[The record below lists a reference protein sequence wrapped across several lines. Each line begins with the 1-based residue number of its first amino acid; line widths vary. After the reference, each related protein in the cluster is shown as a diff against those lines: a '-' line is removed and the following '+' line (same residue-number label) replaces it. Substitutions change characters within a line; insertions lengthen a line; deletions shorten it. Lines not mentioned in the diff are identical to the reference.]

1 MDSAVMWYAGQA
13 TGIVCLVL
21 FTLVMLLGIGVR
33 GQARLP
39 GLPRLATVALHRSLS
54 LLAVAFLTV
63 HIVTAVADSFVNI
76 SPLAALVPFTSS
88 YQPVWLGLGTVAV
101 DLMLA
106 VVATSL
112 LRVRLGLRAWRAVHW
127 LAYAAWPVAVVHG
140 VKLGNGTGHLMSGWM
155 LWLTAGCVG
164 SVLAAL
170 AHRVTAARRRVTPA
184 SVLATAGRR
193 TPDRRGASGR
203 HRSGAA
209 PVPATGTAAGEGGR
223 R

>member
-21 FTLVMLLGIGVR
+21 FTLVMVLGIGVR
-33 GQARLP
+33 ERARIP
-39 GLPRLATVALHRSLS
+39 RMPRLATVALHRSLS

-63 HIVTAVADSFVNI
+63 HVVTAVADSYVHI
-76 SPLAALVPFTSS
+76 SPLASVVPFSSS
-88 YQPVWLGLGTVAV
+88 YRPLWVGLGTVAV

-106 VVATSL
+106 VVVTSL
-112 LRVRLGLRAWRAVHW
+112 LRARLGRRFWRAVHW
-127 LAYAAWPVAVVHG
+127 LAYASWPVAVLHG

-164 SVLAAL
+164 AVLAAVL
-170 AHRVTAARRRVTPA
+170 YRLTSARRLSTPA
-184 SVLATAGRR
+184 SVLAAAGAQTAGW
-193 TPDRRGASGR
+193 RGAPGR
-203 HRSGAA
+203 HRAVVRT
-209 PVPATGTAAGEGGR
+209 PIGEGGR

>member
-21 FTLVMLLGIGVR
+21 FTLVMVLGIGVR
-33 GQARLP
+33 QRARIPLM
-39 GLPRLATVALHRSLS
+39 PRLATVALHRSLS
-54 LLAVAFLTV
+54 LLAIAFLTV
-63 HIVTAVADSFVNI
+63 HVVTAVADSYVHI
-76 SPLAALVPFTSS
+76 SLLAALVPFSS
-88 YQPVWLGLGTVAV
+88 AYRPLWVGLGTIAV

-112 LRVRLGLRAWRAVHW
+112 LRARLGMRAWRAVHW
-127 LAYAAWPVAVVHG
+127 LAYASWPVAVLHG

-164 SVLAAL
+164 SVLIAVL
-170 AHRVTAARRRVTPA
+170 FRVAAARRRSTPA
-184 SVLATAGRR
+184 SVLAAAGTRTADWRAA
-193 TPDRRGASGR
+193 PGR
-203 HRSGAA
+203 HRAIAAA
-209 PVPATGTAAGEGGR
+209 PIGEGGR